1 MTFGAGGEACSWG
14 MNIYLDH
21 NATTPLDPRVWAAMA
36 PYLRD
41 HYANPSSIH
50 SPGRMVRT
58 AVDQAREQV
67 AFLVEAH
74 PSQVIFTSGGTEAN
88 NLALKGVMQCFPGQ
102 RVAVSAIEH
111 ASVLQPARALAEQG
125 WGLDV
130 IAVDELGRVAAAAL
144 LAAVTPETRLI
155 SVMSANNE
163 IGVIQDIAVLSEAAR
178 RAGVMMHTDAVQAA
192 GKLPLDFPAS
202 GVQLMS
208 LSAHKIYGPKGVG
221 ALVVER
227 GVELQPLLHGGEHEW
242 GLRAGTENVAGIVG
256 FGMAAE
262 LAHAEVAGRA
272 AHSLELRRHFER
284 RVRDDLPEV
293 VVVAEQ
299 AERLSNTVMILVPGI
314 EGETLLMHL
323 DQAGIAISSGS
334 ACSAGNAAPSHV
346 LVALGLVGDTGRSA
360 IRVSF
365 GRDNTLAE
373 ADALVVALSGMLK
386 QFRGM
391 SLTGWA

>member
-1 MTFGAGGEACSWG
+1 

-41 HYANPSSIH
+41 HYANPSSVH
-50 SPGRMVRT
+50 TPGRLVRT

-67 AFLVEAH
+67 AALVDAH

-88 NLALKGVMQCFPGQ
+88 NLALKGVMQGFPGQ
-102 RVAVSAIEH
+102 RLAVSAIEH
-111 ASVLQPARALAEQG
+111 ASVLQPAYALAAQG
-125 WGLDV
+125 WGMDV
-130 IAVDELGRVAAAAL
+130 IAVDELGRVTADAL
-144 LAAVTPETRLI
+144 LAAVTPGTCLI

-163 IGVIQDIAVLSEAAR
+163 IGVIQDIARLSEAAR
-178 RAGVMMHTDAVQAA
+178 RAGVMMHSDAVQAA
-192 GKLPLDFPAS
+192 GKLPLDFSAS

-221 ALVVER
+221 ALIVGR
-227 GVELQPLLHGGEHEW
+227 DVELQPLLHGGGHER

-262 LAHAEVAGRA
+262 LAQAEVAGRT
-272 AHSLELRRHFER
+272 AHSLELRRHLER
-284 RVRDDLPEV
+284 RLHQELPELV
-293 VVVAEQ
+293 IVAEQ
-299 AERLSNTVMILVPGI
+299 AERLGNTVMILVPGI
-314 EGETLLMHL
+314 EGETVLMHL
-323 DQAGIAISSGS
+323 DQAGIAVSSGS

-346 LVALGLVGDTGRSA
+346 LAALGLVGDTGRSA

-365 GRDNTLAE
+365 GRDNTISE
-373 ADALVVALSGMLK
+373 VDALVTALDGMLK

>member
-1 MTFGAGGEACSWG
+1 

-41 HYANPSSIH
+41 HYANPSSVH
-50 SPGRMVRT
+50 SPGRLVRT

-67 AFLVEAH
+67 AALVDVH

-88 NLALKGVMQCFPGQ
+88 NLALKGVMQGFPG
-102 RVAVSAIEH
+102 RRLAVSAIEH
-111 ASVLQPARALAEQG
+111 ASVLQPAYALAAQG
-125 WGLDV
+125 WGMDI
-130 IAVDELGRVAAAAL
+130 IAVDELGRVTEASL
-144 LAAVTPETRLI
+144 LAAVTPGTCLI

-163 IGVIQDIAVLSEAAR
+163 IGVIQDIARLSEAAR
-178 RAGVMMHTDAVQAA
+178 RAGVVMHSDAVQAA
-192 GKLPLDFPAS
+192 GKLPLDFSAS

-221 ALVVER
+221 ALIVGR
-227 GVELQPLLHGGEHEW
+227 DVELQPLLHGGGHER

-262 LAHAEVAGRA
+262 LARAEVAGRT
-272 AHSLELRRHFER
+272 AHCLELRRHLER
-284 RVRDDLPEV
+284 RLHQELSELVI
-293 VVVAEQ
+293 VAAQ
-299 AERLSNTVMILVPGI
+299 AERLGNTVMILVPGI
-314 EGETLLMHL
+314 EGETVLMHL
-323 DQAGIAISSGS
+323 DQAGIAVSSGS

-346 LVALGLVGDTGRSA
+346 LAALGLVGDTGRSA

-365 GRDNTLAE
+365 GRDNTIAE
-373 ADALVVALSGMLK
+373 VDALVTALDGMLK